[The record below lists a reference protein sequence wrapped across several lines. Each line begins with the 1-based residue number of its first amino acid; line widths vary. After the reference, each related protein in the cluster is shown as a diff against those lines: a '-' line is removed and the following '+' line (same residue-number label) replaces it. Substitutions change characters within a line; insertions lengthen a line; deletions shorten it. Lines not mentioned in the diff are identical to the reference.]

1 MVDWFPTTHIDFWF
15 VMSQRDG
22 FSSGFFLGTLL
33 GGVVGGVV
41 GALLAARQLGE
52 ASESQDASL
61 KSSPLEPKPDKRK
74 RLLKSPG
81 NHTDMELAR
90 RSLEDKIAQL
100 NEAID
105 DVRQQL
111 GGVNGKPS
119 KEPLE
124 ASRAKDPRQPGN
136 QTFQVSSDKLN

>member
-1 MVDWFPTTHIDFWF
+1 MIQWFPATHIDFWS

-22 FSSGFFLGTLL
+22 FSSGFFLGTIL

-41 GALLAARQLGE
+41 GALLAARQLSD
-52 ASESQDASL
+52 ASESQEASL
-61 KSSPLEPKPDKRK
+61 QSGTLEQPKPDKRK
-74 RLLKSPG
+74 RLLKAPG
-81 NHTDMELAR
+81 NHTDMEAAR

-119 KEPLE
+119 QEPFE
-124 ASRAKDPRQPGN
+124 ASVVKDPRQQSN
-136 QTFQVSSDKLN
+136 QTF